1 MMRSHFDQKVQSY
14 QRLLLPKTPA
24 EFKRSLEKSSGRRI
38 ELTMTHNHRSMLRSI
53 PLQSGR
59 ILVRA
64 HNMFLFAPPPIVT
77 FVGRYIANP
86 LDRIASHAIDFF
98 ISGELDRID
107 AAKKSARRRQPRRA
121 QGRHFNLLD
130 IFQNLNES
138 EFDGQIQAD
147 ITWSKGK
154 RLAKR
159 STTILFGSFTPGNEG
174 EPGLIRIHPALDQD
188 FVPQEFV
195 EFVVFHEMIHVLIP
209 VRLRDGRR
217 IVHPPEFRERERKF
231 RHYQFA
237 TDWENHNLHRFIT

>member
-1 MMRSHFDQKVQSY
+1 MIRAPFDRKIQSY

-64 HNMFLFAPPPIVT
+64 HNMFLYAPPTMVSL
-77 FVGRYIANP
+77 VGRYIANP
-86 LDRIASHAIDFF
+86 LDRIASHAVDFF

-107 AAKKSARRRQPRRA
+107 AVKKTTRQQVPKRTR
-121 QGRHFNLLD
+121 GRHFNLRE
-130 IFQNLNES
+130 IFQSLNED
-138 EFDGQIQAD
+138 EFEGQIQAG

-159 STTILFGSFTPGNEG
+159 STTILFGSFTPGNDED
-174 EPGLIRIHPALDQD
+174 PGLIRIHPALDQE
-188 FVPQEFV
+188 FVPKEFV
-195 EFVVFHEMIHVLIP
+195 EFVVFHEMIHVVIP

-217 IVHPPEFRERERKF
+217 VVHPPEFRERERKF
-231 RHYQFA
+231 RHYEFA
-237 TDWENHNLHRFIT
+237 TKWENHNLHRFIG